1 MPNLNSCLPLGA
13 WCLSRQGSWEST
25 AGNEPPT
32 HQGASAI
39 SHLNAV
45 GRGNV
50 GGDAAVGGWASLQH
64 PQSPV
69 AYPYFNRGLSR
80 SGPESASGSAPL
92 SEPST
97 RLDFAQQLE
106 DTRQKAKRLPS
117 LAMRTGYLAECD
129 RLRDVGTRTR
139 SASAQSLAALTTLR
153 LDVAMAHMV
162 AVVMKTGE
170 TKAQMLKAQLD
181 DAPAV
186 LRPMLLSR
194 QQRAEQQVQQA
205 THAFSVGRGRDACQL
220 ADDAVAAATSGL
232 EILHPASDHDWL
244 DRETI
249 ARRWSNM
256 VGQFEDHVVQHPQ
269 AHEIRQAFDTKKQ
282 AFNATRDSASAWAM
296 LNEMSDFVEQLKRA
310 ICPLPPS
317 YEEAMRDWRAC

>member
-1 MPNLNSCLPLGA
+1 MPNLHSCLPLGA

-32 HQGASAI
+32 HQGASA
-39 SHLNAV
+39 SAHLNAV

-50 GGDAAVGGWASLQH
+50 GGDAAVGEWASLQH

-69 AYPYFNRGLSR
+69 AYPYFNRAASR
-80 SGPESASGSAPL
+80 GGPDSAGAMAPL

-97 RLDFAQQLE
+97 RHDFAQQLE

-129 RLRDVGTRTR
+129 RLRAVGTRTR
-139 SASAQSLAALTTLR
+139 SASAQSLAALNALR

-162 AVVMKTGE
+162 AVTMKTGE
-170 TKAQMLKAQLD
+170 TKAQMLKAQIG
-181 DAPAV
+181 DAPPV

-194 QQRAEQQVQQA
+194 QQRAEQQVHQA
-205 THAFSVGRGRDACQL
+205 THAFSVGRGRDACAL
-220 ADDAVAAATSGL
+220 ADGAVVAACSGL
-232 EILHPASDHDWL
+232 EILNPVSGDAWP

-269 AHEIRQAFDTKKQ
+269 AHEIRQAFETKKR
-282 AFNATRDSASAWAM
+282 AFDATRESASAWEM
-296 LNEMSDFVEQLKRA
+296 LNEMSDLIEQLKRA

-317 YEEAMRDWRAC
+317 YDEAMRDWRGG